1 MRTLQV
7 VLALS
12 RIYCII
18 AKLANQL
25 NKQLS
30 KFLPAEDFRMSRLN
44 SAALVAFQA
53 LATLSVLSVP
63 PIAMTA
69 MAADKTPLSQTA
81 TAAKIA
87 TVAVQGTA
95 GSANETSL
103 DAVVEAVRQTTVSA
117 QVPGAIVSLLV
128 QAGDRV
134 RAGQA
139 LVRIDA
145 RAAQQNVAGS
155 AAQVEAAQATLNVAS
170 KELDRQK
177 QLLAKQYISQAA
189 LERTQ
194 AQWLAAQAQVKAL
207 QAQTRVAEAQS
218 GFFVLS
224 APYAGIVSEVTATVG
239 DMAMPG
245 RPLLVLHDPSALR
258 VVASVPQ
265 SMLTGL
271 SDKLKSVRYE
281 IPGLSSQT
289 SPRAPA
295 QTQLLPSVDA
305 ATHTAQIR
313 LVLPTGNAADMT
325 GSTGLAPGMFARVW
339 LPATGSTA
347 QADAERL
354 YLPSTAIL
362 RRAEMTGVY
371 VIDAQGQP
379 RLRQVR
385 LGRAAG
391 ELVEV
396 LSGVRK
402 GEQVTADPKTVNAR

>member
-1 MRTLQV
+1 MT
-7 VLALS
+7 
-12 RIYCII
+12 
-18 AKLANQL
+18 
-25 NKQLS
+25 
-30 KFLPAEDFRMSRLN
+30 RLN
-44 SAALVAFQA
+44 SATLAALQAFA
-53 LATLSVLSVP
+53 ALSVLSTAATP
-63 PIAMTA
+63 TTA
-69 MAADKTPLSQTA
+69 MAADKAPPAQVA
-81 TAAKIA
+81 AAAKIT
-87 TVAVQGTA
+87 TVTVQGTA
-95 GSANETSL
+95 GSATESSL
-103 DAVVEAVRQTTVSA
+103 DGVVEAVRQTTLSA

-134 RAGQA
+134 RSGQA

-170 KELDRQK
+170 KELERQK

-207 QAQTRVAEAQS
+207 QAQTRMAEAQS
-218 GFFVLS
+218 GFFVLN
-224 APYAGIVSEVTATVG
+224 APYDGIVSEVTATVG

-265 SMLTGL
+265 SMLAGL

-281 IPGLSSQT
+281 IPSLAGQN
-289 SPRAPA
+289 SPRTPT
-295 QTQLLPSVDA
+295 QTQLLPTIDA

-313 LVLPTGNAADMT
+313 LILPTGNSAETT

-339 LPATGSTA
+339 LPTTGSSA
-347 QADAERL
+347 QADAEKL
-354 YLPSTAIL
+354 YLPRTAIL

-371 VIDAQGQP
+371 VLDAQGQP

-396 LSGVRK
+396 LSGVSK
-402 GEQVTADPKTVNAR
+402 GEQVAADPKTVNAL

>member
-1 MRTLQV
+1 
-7 VLALS
+7 
-12 RIYCII
+12 
-18 AKLANQL
+18 
-25 NKQLS
+25 
-30 KFLPAEDFRMSRLN
+30 MSRLN
-44 SAALVAFQA
+44 SATLAALQAF
-53 LATLSVLSVP
+53 ATWSVLSAAIP
-63 PIAMTA
+63 MTA
-69 MAADKTPLSQTA
+69 MAADKTSPTQVA
-81 TAAKIA
+81 AAAKIA

-95 GSANETSL
+95 ASANESSL

-155 AAQVEAAQATLNVAS
+155 AAQVDAAQAVLNVAS

-224 APYAGIVSEVTATVG
+224 APYDGVVSEVTATVG

-281 IPGLSSQT
+281 IPGLAGQN
-289 SPRAPA
+289 SPRAPT
-295 QTQLLPSVDA
+295 QTQLLPTIDA
-305 ATHTAQIR
+305 ASHTAQIR
-313 LVLPTGNAADMT
+313 LILPAGNSAET
-325 GSTGLAPGMFARVW
+325 TGLKPGMFARVW
-339 LPATGSTA
+339 LPTTGTA
-347 QADAERL
+347 AQTDAERL

-371 VIDAQGQP
+371 VLDAQGQP

-396 LSGVRK
+396 LSGVSK
-402 GEQVTADPKTVNAR
+402 GEQVAADPKTVNAL

>member
-1 MRTLQV
+1 MT
-7 VLALS
+7 
-12 RIYCII
+12 
-18 AKLANQL
+18 
-25 NKQLS
+25 
-30 KFLPAEDFRMSRLN
+30 RLN
-44 SAALVAFQA
+44 SAT
-53 LATLSVLSVP
+53 LATLQAFATWSVLSMP
-63 PIAMTA
+63 AIPMTA
-69 MAADKTPLSQTA
+69 MAADKAPPTQLA
-81 TAAKIA
+81 AAAKIA

-95 GSANETSL
+95 GSATESSL

-117 QVPGAIVSLLV
+117 QVPGAIVSILV

-155 AAQVEAAQATLNVAS
+155 AAQVDAAQAVLNVAS
-170 KELDRQK
+170 KELERQK

-218 GFFVLS
+218 GFFVLN

-265 SMLTGL
+265 SMLAGL
-271 SDKLKSVRYE
+271 SDKLKTVRYE
-281 IPGLSSQT
+281 IPGVIGQT
-289 SPRAPA
+289 GPRTPT
-295 QTQLLPSVDA
+295 QTQLLPTIDA

-313 LVLPTGNAADMT
+313 LILPAGNTAETTGL
-325 GSTGLAPGMFARVW
+325 TGLAPGMFARVW

-347 QADAERL
+347 QPDAERL

-371 VIDAQGQP
+371 VLDAQGQP

-402 GEQVTADPKTVNAR
+402 GEQVAADPKTVNTL

>member
-1 MRTLQV
+1 
-7 VLALS
+7 
-12 RIYCII
+12 
-18 AKLANQL
+18 
-25 NKQLS
+25 
-30 KFLPAEDFRMSRLN
+30 MSRLN
-44 SAALVAFQA
+44 SATLAALQAF
-53 LATLSVLSVP
+53 ATWSVLSAAIP
-63 PIAMTA
+63 MTA
-69 MAADKTPLSQTA
+69 MAADKTSPTQVA
-81 TAAKIA
+81 AAAKIA

-95 GSANETSL
+95 ASANESSL

-155 AAQVEAAQATLNVAS
+155 AAQVDAAQAVLNVAS

-224 APYAGIVSEVTATVG
+224 APYDGIVSEVTATVG

-281 IPGLSSQT
+281 IPGLADVLLGQ
-289 SPRAPA
+289 
-295 QTQLLPSVDA
+295 QLLLTIEFFAGDVENGLGRVNLCSTAGDVLLGGACVDPHQGL
-305 ATHTAQIR
+305 TRTDT
-313 LVLPTGNAADMT
+313 V
-325 GSTGLAPGMFARVW
+325 TGLHQKRDDGARN
-339 LPATGSTA
+339 
-347 QADAERL
+347 
-354 YLPSTAIL
+354 L
-362 RRAEMTGVY
+362 RRHGGLAHGFDHAVQAGLVGRSCRALCALNY
-371 VIDAQGQP
+371 HGGDLGCSGD
-379 RLRQVR
+379 
-385 LGRAAG
+385 LGRRHFVGSHSRHGHGRCRQHAQCG
-391 ELVEV
+391 ESLK
-396 LSGVRK
+396 SGK
-402 GEQVTADPKTVNAR
+402 GG

>member
-1 MRTLQV
+1 MT
-7 VLALS
+7 
-12 RIYCII
+12 
-18 AKLANQL
+18 
-25 NKQLS
+25 
-30 KFLPAEDFRMSRLN
+30 RLN
-44 SAALVAFQA
+44 SAKHGAITTLSA
-53 LATLSVLSVP
+53 LAALGILAMP
-63 PIAMTA
+63 PLI
-69 MAADKTPLSQTA
+69 MAADKTPPTQAA
-81 TAAKIA
+81 TAAKIP

-155 AAQVEAAQATLNVAS
+155 AAQVEAAQAVLNVAS

-207 QAQTRVAEAQS
+207 QAQTRIAEAQS

-224 APYAGIVSEVTATVG
+224 APYAGIVSDVTATVG

-265 SMLTGL
+265 SMLAGL
-271 SDKLKSVRYE
+271 NEQLKSVRYD
-281 IPGLSSQT
+281 IPGLAGQT
-289 SPRAPA
+289 GSRTPT
-295 QTQLLPSVDA
+295 QTQLLPTVDA
-305 ATHTAQIR
+305 ASHTAQIR
-313 LVLPTGNAADMT
+313 LILPAGNAANMAGVT
-325 GSTGLAPGMFARVW
+325 PGMFARVW
-339 LPATGSTA
+339 LPTTGSTA
-347 QADAERL
+347 QTDTERL
-354 YLPSTAIL
+354 FLPNSAIL

-371 VIDAQGQP
+371 VLDAQGQP

-385 LGRAAG
+385 LGRATG
-391 ELVEV
+391 DLVEI

-402 GEQVTADPKTVNAR
+402 GEQVAANPKTVKAL